1 MGEMIKMVVVLTI
14 LSIVSGGGLAT
25 LKDFTEPKIDNNVM
39 NLVKGP
45 AIRAM
50 LEGAENDP
58 VTDRF
63 KIVDGDME
71 RNVFVGVFNGKA
83 NTVVLESQASGYGDK
98 IGMVVG
104 INMDEQTLAGIA
116 VTTHK
121 ETPGLG
127 AEAKSN
133 PAFAAQFKGK
143 SITSPIQVTN
153 DGGEISALSGAT
165 ITSRA
170 VCKGAMTAIETY
182 DSLKPRLIE
191 KLKEIKP

>member
-1 MGEMIKMVVVLTI
+1 MGEMIKMVVVLSV

-50 LEGAENDP
+50 LDGADNDP

-63 KIVDGDME
+63 KIKDGDTDL
-71 RNVFVGVFNGKA
+71 NVFVGVFDGKA
-83 NTVVLESQASGYGDK
+83 NTVVLESSASGYGDK

-104 INMDEQTLAGIA
+104 INMDQQVLAGIA

-127 AEAKSN
+127 AEAKNN
-133 PAFAAQFKGK
+133 PAFAAQFAGK
-143 SITSPIQVTN
+143 SITSPILVTN
-153 DGGEISALSGAT
+153 DGGAINALSGAT

-170 VCKGAMTAIETY
+170 VCKGAMAAIETY
-182 DSLKPRLIE
+182 DKLKPQLVEQINAM
-191 KLKEIKP
+191 KP